1 MAIQDLRVGGHYPP
15 IAARG
20 EGIYFDIDS
29 TGLTLVY
36 NFAHPSINE
45 VVQMQSDKPF
55 EIQLASVADVL
66 YILTK
71 CGSLNWTEA
80 PYNPHLS
87 MSGSLEKIHDD
98 TSGYAL
104 TLMMVD
110 ATTNVIQ
117 SLRIIGLGN
126 AFSKKFCEKIEG
138 LLSKPFDAVMY
149 QNTVHINSMVRSTK
163 DLVRMSTARWKLHV

>member
-1 MAIQDLRVGGHYPP
+1 MAIQELRVGDPYLP
-15 IAARG
+15 IAMRG
-20 EGIYFDIDS
+20 EGVYFDISS

-36 NFAHPSINE
+36 NFSRPSAKEIE
-45 VVQMQSDKPF
+45 QMQADQPF
-55 EIQLASVADVL
+55 EIQLTSVAEVL

-87 MSGSLEKIHDD
+87 RSGTLEKIHDD

-110 ATTNVIQ
+110 ASTNIIQ
-117 SLRIIGLGN
+117 SLRLIGLGN
-126 AFSKKFCEKIEG
+126 AFSKKLYEKVEE
-138 LLSKPFDAVMY
+138 LLSKPFDAEMY
-149 QNTVHINSMVRSTK
+149 QNTVRINSLARSTK
-163 DLVRMSTARWKLHV
+163 DLVRMSTTRWKLR